1 MSTNNDIDLVHLCR
15 LAQLA
20 LDEDEL
26 HAAEGDLARII
37 EMVNQMQA
45 INTEGVAPLAHPLEK
60 SQRLRPDSVTEQ
72 VDREQFQVIAPAT
85 EGGLYLVPRVVE

>member
-20 LDEDEL
+20 LNEDEL
-26 HAAEGDLARII
+26 HAAEADLARII

-45 INTEGVAPLAHPLEK
+45 MDTDGVAPLAHPLENT
-60 SQRLRPDSVTEQ
+60 QRLRPDSVTEQ

-85 EGGLYLVPRVVE
+85 EDGLYLVPRVVE

>member
-1 MSTNNDIDLVHLCR
+1 MSTNNDIDLAHLCQ

-20 LDEDEL
+20 LNEDEL
-26 HAAEGDLARII
+26 HAAETDLARII

-45 INTEGVAPLAHPLEK
+45 MDTEGVAPLAHPLEK
-60 SQRLRPDSVTEQ
+60 TQRLRPDSVTEQ

-85 EGGLYLVPRVVE
+85 EDGLYLVPRVVE

>member
-20 LDEDEL
+20 LNEDEL
-26 HAAEGDLARII
+26 HAAEADLSRII
-37 EMVNQMQA
+37 QMVSQMQA
-45 INTEGVAPLAHPLEK
+45 MDTEGVAPLAHPLEK
-60 SQRLRPDSVTEQ
+60 TQRLRPDSVTEQ

-85 EGGLYLVPRVVE
+85 EDGLYLVPRVVE

>member
-1 MSTNNDIDLVHLCR
+1 MSSNTDIDLVHLCR

-20 LDEDEL
+20 LNADEL
-26 HAAEGDLARII
+26 HAAQADLARII

-45 INTEGVAPLAHPLEK
+45 MDTEGVAPLAHPLENA
-60 SQRLRPDSVTEQ
+60 QRLRPDSVTEQ
-72 VDREQFQVIAPAT
+72 VDRERFQTIAPAT